1 MVNVVLSLYGGF
13 FMLKKII
20 GACLLL
26 AIMCFQAAAQEGDAK
41 KVSITGD
48 LLTIYTLGN
57 ANEDQRIDTVPDT
70 AGAFF
75 YNPLTGTRKNG
86 FYTAANLYATIKPAE
101 WLEGYFKLYSIH
113 RPGSFYMPLQMENL
127 GREDFSTVKLDAV
140 YGKASV
146 LEAVG
151 LNPPVYLFLKG
162 GRYKAQAAQYGIIS
176 KYKTEQ
182 VLYMMNT
189 KTDLT
194 YEMEFGVK
202 EPFKLGLSGAT
213 NYLLNQSVQRLYD
226 EDGAFSHGN
235 DVINEYAPQFLLA
248 LRFTDFSPSDS
259 LKINAEL
266 LYGQNV
272 SNIYSGNAIG
282 ASAGIVLDITDDIS
296 VPIGLQFG
304 FFEKNIDLLGQAA
317 LTPMTTSPAA
327 GGGTTTD
334 FRESYAFALGAGLR
348 VKTDIVNVEFNLA
361 GNYNFIKHFY
371 RTDLS
376 IIKLSAD
383 AMITLL
389 DKFFAGGG
397 LILGS
402 LSDAEWKTRDGVTD
416 DDYSHVFKL
425 SENMGY
431 ELYGGINL
439 GNSSKFV
446 VGFNQN
452 KGISLNN
459 MLEAKLEGQMKF
471 KQEDSNWGTDKLVEA
486 GGLYFKFFF
495 KF

>member
-1 MVNVVLSLYGGF
+1 
-13 FMLKKII
+13 MLKKVI

-26 AIMCFQAAAQEGDAK
+26 AVMCFQAAAQEDDAK
-41 KVSITGD
+41 KVTISGD

-57 ANEDQRIDTVPDT
+57 ADEEQRIDTVPET

-75 YNPLTGTRKNG
+75 SNPYTGTRKNG
-86 FYTAANLYATIKPAE
+86 FYTAANLYATIKPVE
-101 WLEGYFKLYSIH
+101 WLEGYFKLYAIH
-113 RPGSFYMPLQMENL
+113 RPGSFYMPLQMENM
-127 GREDFSTVKLDAV
+127 GREDFSAVKLDAV

-146 LEAVG
+146 LDAVG
-151 LNPPVYLFLKG
+151 LNTPLYLSLKG

-194 YEMEFGVK
+194 YEMEIGVK
-202 EPFKLGLSGAT
+202 EPFKLGFSGAT
-213 NYLLNQSVQRLYD
+213 NYLFDQSVQRLYD
-226 EDGAFSHGN
+226 EDGMFSHGN
-235 DVINEYAPQFLLA
+235 DVLNEYAPQFLLA
-248 LRFTDFSPSDS
+248 LRFTDFSPSD
-259 LKINAEL
+259 LLTKINAEL

-282 ASAGIVLDITDDIS
+282 ASAGLVLQLSDGIS

-304 FFEKNIDLLGQAA
+304 YFEKNIDLLGQAS

-334 FRESYAFALGAGLR
+334 FRESSAFALGAGLR
-348 VKTDIVNVEFNLA
+348 YKADILNVDFNLA
-361 GNYNFIKHFY
+361 GSFNSIKHFY

-376 IIKLSAD
+376 IIKMSAD
-383 AMITLL
+383 VMVTVFDNYFI
-389 DKFFAGGG
+389 GGG
-397 LILGS
+397 LIMGS
-402 LSDAEWKTRDGVTD
+402 LSEAEWKTRDGITD
-416 DDYSHVFKL
+416 DDYSHIFKPE
-425 SENMGY
+425 ENIGY
-431 ELYGGINL
+431 EIYGGVNL
-439 GNSSKFV
+439 GNTSKFV
-446 VGFNQN
+446 IGFNQN
-452 KGISLNN
+452 KGISMNN
-459 MLEAKLEGQMKF
+459 MLEAKHEGQIKF
-471 KQEDSNWGTDKLVEA
+471 KQADSSWGTDQLAEA